1 MKLRRPACGPARHA
15 RMKELTTGGPL
26 YKEVRRRLLQCLADG
41 EWKPGDRIPSEPE
54 LARRFGVAISTI
66 RAGISDLAAAGVV
79 TRWQGRGTFVARHD
93 LHPQGFRFSN
103 IYDERGQKV
112 FTQREIV
119 SFKRAQADDEAAR
132 TLKLG
137 HGGSRLIYRI
147 EAVLRSGNAPVAA
160 MELIL
165 PARRFPGLK
174 AATLRQTGEN
184 LYALYQK
191 SFGVTV
197 IRMEEWVRARRAAAG
212 LARVLGT
219 TPGDPVL
226 EVERVAYTFGDAPV
240 ELRRRTYEATR
251 HQYLFSHDRLD

>member
-1 MKLRRPACGPARHA
+1 MKA
-15 RMKELTTGGPL
+15 LTGSGPL

-41 EWKPGDRIPSEPE
+41 EWKPGERIPSEPD

-79 TRWQGRGTFVARHD
+79 NRWQGRGTFVARHD

-103 IYDERGQKV
+103 IYDEREQKA
-112 FTQREIV
+112 FTRREIV
-119 SFKRAQADDEAAR
+119 SFKRVQADEEAAHR
-132 TLKLG
+132 LQLG
-137 HGGSRLIYRI
+137 RAGSRLVYRI
-147 EAVLRSGNAPVAA
+147 DAVLRSGAAPVAV

-165 PARRFPGLK
+165 PAKLFPGLR

-197 IRMEEWVRARRAAAG
+197 VRMDEWVRARKSPPAM
-212 LARVLGT
+212 ARTLGISR
-219 TPGDPVL
+219 GDPVL
-226 EVERVAYTFGDAPV
+226 EVERIAYTYNDVPV
-240 ELRRRTYEATR
+240 EVRRRTYEAMR
-251 HQYLFSHDRLD
+251 HQYRFSHDRLE